1 MNKFRL
7 TINAFAVL
15 VFTLAFATIA
25 QAQATRTWVSGVG
38 DDLNPCSRTAPC
50 KTFAGAISKTATGG
64 EIDALDPGGFG
75 TLTITK
81 AITVDGGTGSGWAS
95 VLASGVNGF
104 IINITTNL
112 ATDKV
117 ILRNLTINGA
127 GTTLGVD
134 GVRFLD
140 GAELSLENVVIENF
154 SGDGI
159 EILQGQQSATHLRN
173 VTMNNVATGIKC
185 TTTVGQALVTV
196 EDSSIHATT
205 TGFDAIANVRGA
217 LRNSTFDK
225 GTTCVRTS
233 GSGSIVNADALFVT
247 FCSTGVQA
255 SSGSTINIGNS
266 MIVQNATGLSLNS
279 GTINSM
285 SGNTLFSNTVPGS
298 FSFTQVKQ

>member
-64 EIDALDPGGFG
+64 EIDVLDPGGFG

-112 ATDKV
+112 STDKV
-117 ILRNLTINGA
+117 ILRNLSINGA

-140 GAELSLENVVIENF
+140 GAELTLENVVIENF

-173 VTMNNVATGIKC
+173 VTMNNVSTGIKVN
-185 TTTVGQALVTV
+185 TTVGQALATV
-196 EDSSIHATT
+196 DDSSIHATSV
-205 TGFDAIANVRGA
+205 GFDAIANVRGA

-225 GTTCVRTS
+225 GTTCFRTS